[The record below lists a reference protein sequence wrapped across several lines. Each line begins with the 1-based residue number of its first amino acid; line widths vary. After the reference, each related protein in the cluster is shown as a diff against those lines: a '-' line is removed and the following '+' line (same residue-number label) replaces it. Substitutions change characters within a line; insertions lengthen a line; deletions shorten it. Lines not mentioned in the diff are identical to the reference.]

1 MGRWGDAFHALIQA
15 RDTADTADTACPTP
29 ASQQGSVC
37 SGMHGH
43 DRADAG
49 NALIHSSD
57 TADTAD
63 TSPDQAGVG
72 PGSVTSVSS
81 VTPCDRR
88 DSRPVLLPV
97 HLLSPVSAVSRPT
110 EMPFAERTP
119 QYEAIV
125 YRGLAG
131 TGYPR
136 ATLQRPVSWT
146 DQAAHPEQGC
156 FCSCCK
162 GRRWWSDGRGWRCWA
177 CHPPDHLP
185 KNAVTEVRT

>member
-1 MGRWGDAFHALIQA
+1 L
-15 RDTADTADTACPTP
+15 
-29 ASQQGSVC
+29 
-37 SGMHGH
+37 
-43 DRADAG
+43 
-49 NALIHSSD
+49 
-57 TADTAD
+57 
-63 TSPDQAGVG
+63 
-72 PGSVTSVSS
+72 
-81 VTPCDRR
+81 
-88 DSRPVLLPV
+88 LLPV

-125 YRGLAG
+125 HRGLAG

-162 GRRWWSDGRGWRCWA
+162 GVDGGA
-177 CHPPDHLP
+177 MDGAGGAGHVTHLI
-185 KNAVTEVRT
+185 TCQRTP